1 MTKDL
6 YHRLPSFS
14 IQFISICNKY
24 MFSVQLH
31 FYDTEKEKKKKPQIT
46 IAVSDRWYGVVE
58 RCRADDKR
66 TRKRE
71 REILTREIDFSCIR

>member
-1 MTKDL
+1 
-6 YHRLPSFS
+6 
-14 IQFISICNKY
+14 

-31 FYDTEKEKKKKPQIT
+31 FYDTEKEKKKKKKPQIT
-46 IAVSDRWYGVVE
+46 IAVSDRWYDIVE

-71 REILTREIDFSCIR
+71 RSSQGKSIFFAYVDVS

>member
-1 MTKDL
+1 
-6 YHRLPSFS
+6 
-14 IQFISICNKY
+14 

-31 FYDTEKEKKKKPQIT
+31 FYDTEKEKKKKKKKKKPQIT

-71 REILTREIDFSCIR
+71 RDPHKGNRFFLHTLMFHSLILYCKVQTQ